1 MMTSVKRI
9 IQKKVVRRS
18 LIITGSVFAAA
29 LLYFILIPLFLEGR
43 GIIMWP
49 GDPFWAA
56 IDEYDEL
63 MDSILI
69 PLYPDP
75 GPWGKRPD
83 SKTITLY
90 FKENDFT
97 EELGSLD
104 GLYEKTAQ
112 GDKNSLDQRKKARRY
127 RGDMLITMKE
137 KIDTIHAAMEIIR
150 RHIEENSGVF
160 TKEEDEA
167 LWNFMRLRSL
177 PMTTH

>member
-1 MMTSVKRI
+1 MSIKKLLRKPARI
-9 IQKKVVRRS
+9 VLTVVMG
-18 LIITGSVFAAA
+18 LILLAA
-29 LLYFILIPLFLEGR
+29 LLYFVVAPIWIESQGEVAV
-43 GIIMWP
+43 WP
-49 GDPFWAA
+49 WDSF
-56 IDEYDEL
+56 IKVMDEYDVL

-97 EELGSLD
+97 EEIDSLN
-104 GLYEKTAQ
+104 GLYAKAVQ
-112 GDKNSLDQRKKARRY
+112 ADKDSADQRPKARNS
-127 RGDMLITMKE
+127 RGNDLMRLQK
-137 KIDTIHAAMEIIR
+137 KIDTIHAAMEIIQ

-167 LWNFMRLRSL
+167 LLEFVWLRSL